1 MLDCADMLVLKLE
14 LGLHRLMGRSATAPC
29 PRVGFII
36 IEGLHRLL
44 VGGGVPPNLK
54 PETSLRIFLQTDEK
68 LLLPGGVSGERV
80 SYQEISYYPL
90 ISQLPPPVSCYAPGG
105 SEKRDSLTQ
114 AQAHFGIDQ
123 GVLSGVLTGV
133 LTALPLCFLK

>member
-1 MLDCADMLVLKLE
+1 MLVCTLGSPNTLE

-54 PETSLRIFLQTDEK
+54 PETSLRIFLQADEK
-68 LLLPGGVSGERV
+68 LLLPGGVSGGKGF
-80 SYQEISYYPL
+80 
-90 ISQLPPPVSCYAPGG
+90 LP
-105 SEKRDSLTQ
+105 EN
-114 AQAHFGIDQ
+114 F
-123 GVLSGVLTGV
+123 VLS
-133 LTALPLCFLK
+133 PKF

>member
-1 MLDCADMLVLKLE
+1 MLDSAGKPEPKLLWQLASLKDGLVARLNMLVSSANLSELPPNTLE
-14 LGLHRLMGRSATAPC
+14 LGLHRLMGRGVTASC

-68 LLLPGGVSGERV
+68 LLLPGGVSGGKGF
-80 SYQEISYYPL
+80 
-90 ISQLPPPVSCYAPGG
+90 LPGN
-105 SEKRDSLTQ
+105 
-114 AQAHFGIDQ
+114 F
-123 GVLSGVLTGV
+123 VLS
-133 LTALPLCFLK
+133 LKFSTFIRPYKGLIRPSMGS